1 MKKALLSTLVFCLA
15 ATSLNCA
22 QAKDRDLKAR
32 IEAASAPTAPV
43 NSLSAVDYDAFI
55 QHLKKG
61 KLSWVNEV
69 PAFAKRTQGEY
80 AEGLTVSLAWGL
92 EHNPEAVLQI
102 LDNSSPV
109 LSINKVCASPFSDIS
124 VPKSDDYI
132 QKTREGLQR
141 LTTTNLQDKKASCLK
156 VLNASVGMSVNGRDY
171 SEKGSPR

>member
-15 ATSLNCA
+15 AASLNGA
-22 QAKDRDLKAR
+22 QAKDRDLKTR

-61 KLSWVNEV
+61 KLSWLNEV
-69 PAFAKRTQGEY
+69 PAFAKRTQGDY

-92 EHNPEAVLQI
+92 EHNPAGVLQI
-102 LDNSSPV
+102 LDDSSAI
-109 LSINKVCASPFSDIS
+109 LSTSKVCASPFSNMS

-141 LTTTNLQDKKASCLK
+141 VTTTTLQNKKASCLK

-171 SEKGSPR
+171 TEKGTSH